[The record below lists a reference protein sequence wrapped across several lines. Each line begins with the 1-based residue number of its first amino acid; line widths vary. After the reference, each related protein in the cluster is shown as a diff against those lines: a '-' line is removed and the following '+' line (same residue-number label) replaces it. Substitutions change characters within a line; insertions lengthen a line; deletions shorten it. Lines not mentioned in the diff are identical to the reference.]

1 MATENQ
7 TLTKKAEQ
15 LYEHYGKPLEPEHA
29 GKYVAIS
36 HEGKTIIGTTV
47 LDVAQRAKA
56 AFGPGSFVFKIGERA
71 VWKFR

>member
-1 MATENQ
+1 MTVENEN
-7 TLTKKAEQ
+7 LKKKAER
-15 LYEHYGKPLEPEHA
+15 LYDRYGKPLEPEHA

-36 HEGKTIIGTTV
+36 LEGKTIIGPTV
-47 LDVAQRAKA
+47 LDVAQRAKS